1 MSSKCIV
8 LTVVFGLLVVGGI
21 VLNFMQSNDTTT
33 GQEKLEDQL
42 KNVQTAFDDSTKDEY
57 SETLEEAE
65 NVWVGRKGP
74 GREQAHAPVG
84 SIVSRLQSGGSTEK
98 SASMPEYGFHE
109 YPLSV
114 RSDITSPETDSTDA
128 SASVANEQINASPFL
143 VQSNQDGTGTLSRQ
157 IPPDFLAELKRID
170 ESQGFSV
177 FCEVEIS
184 DSLGRTVYLHSN
196 VPLNSKGDTDVDTC
210 AKSSF
215 PSKYH
220 SGLKSGTW
228 TGIIEFWRFEHGV

>member
-143 VQSNQDGTGTLSRQ
+143 VQSNQDGSGGTLSSQ
-157 IPPDFLAELKRID
+157 NLISPHILADL
-170 ESQGFSV
+170 ESIESDKLHDYSV
-177 FCEVEIS
+177 FCDVLIY
-184 DSLGRTVYLHSN
+184 DSLGRPVYDHTN
-196 VPLNSKGDTDVDTC
+196 VPLNSKGDTDVYTC
-210 AKSSF
+210 
-215 PSKYH
+215 
-220 SGLKSGTW
+220 
-228 TGIIEFWRFEHGV
+228 